1 MKFCLEIW
9 GTNYEKIKDT
19 CILAEKLGYDGF
31 FYGESLTD
39 IDLDCWTVLS
49 SLINVTSKIKI

>member
-9 GTNYEKIKDT
+9 GTNYEKIKDN
-19 CILAEKLGYDGF
+19 CIFAEKLGYDGF

-49 SLINVTSKIKI
+49 S